1 MSFSWSTFIA
11 ELKARNVRK
20 TMTIYVSSALTT
32 IGIIKLFT
40 EVYAIPNTVF
50 QIVVV
55 CLTWG
60 VVSAFVV
67 AWYHGREGIQRM
79 KWKEYVIHA
88 LVVIACILTS
98 FRVTNIEHV
107 PILAADLKTIAV
119 LPFKNLSDSK
129 EDEYFSIGI
138 TDDIL
143 TQLSKIN
150 DLRVISRTSA
160 MKYKDTEKSIRE
172 IADDLGAG
180 TILEGSVRRA
190 DNRIRIVG
198 QLIDARSDK
207 HLWAETYD
215 REMRDIFAIQSE
227 VAQQIAFALKAKLS
241 PNEKERIEKKAT
253 TSTEAYAFYLRGRE
267 HYNRY
272 KKDENELAIKFFKE
286 ALALDP
292 TYALAY
298 AGLGDAY
305 GQRVEK
311 RYGYDN
317 CWIDSALEMCNKAIS
332 IDPNLAEPYK
342 GRGVVYFQRGQFQ
355 RALTEY
361 LKAVELNPNYAPA
374 VSNLGSIY
382 WWTGRYDDA
391 LPLWKKNIVLN
402 PTQAKGYHSLGI
414 LYHGLV
420 MDSLAEHF
428 FRQALKLQPDFAAS
442 EVYLTRMY
450 LTHREFQ
457 RARNEVTEA
466 LTRLPDNPALLNAGG
481 DVELFTGHLG
491 EAEKLYER
499 AGVATER
506 AFILWKNNRKA
517 DALPIIKN
525 ILKENQA
532 QIEQGSEEFTP
543 AYELARVHAFQGHT
557 AESQVWLKKAVD
569 NGWLYYGW
577 TLEDPLLE
585 SVRENNTFKQL
596 IDQAKAR
603 VDAMRMKIID
613 EEL

>member
-1 MSFSWSTFIA
+1 MLKSFFA
-11 ELKARNVRK
+11 ELKLRNVRK
-20 TMTIYVSSALTT
+20 TMAIYISSALTT
-32 IGIIKLFT
+32 IGVVKLFT
-40 EVYAIPNTVF
+40 EVYDLPAAVF
-50 QIVVV
+50 NIVVV
-55 CLTWG
+55 FLTSG
-60 VVSAFVV
+60 IVSAFVF
-67 AWYHGREGIQRM
+67 AWHHGSAGSQRIQKTEILYHS
-79 KWKEYVIHA
+79 
-88 LVVIACILTS
+88 LVVVAAIILS
-98 FRVTNIEHV
+98 FRVTGTRRPV
-107 PILAADLKTIAV
+107 QLSSDAKVIAV
-119 LPFKNLSDSK
+119 LPFKNMSESK
-129 EDEYFSIGI
+129 EDEFFSDGV
-138 TDDIL
+138 TEDIL
-143 TQLSKIN
+143 TQLSKIG
-150 DLRVISRTSA
+150 DLKVISRTSV
-160 MKYKDTEKSIRE
+160 MRYKNTDKSIRE
-172 IADDLGAG
+172 IGHELDAG
-180 TILEGSVRRA
+180 SILEGSVRRVG
-190 DNRIRIVG
+190 DRVRIVG
-198 QLIDARSDK
+198 QLINATTDE
-207 HLWAETYD
+207 HVWAETYD
-215 REMRDIFAIQSE
+215 RDMRDVFAIQSE

-241 PNEKERIEKKAT
+241 PDEKERIEKKAT

-317 CWIDSALEMCNKAIS
+317 SWIDSALAMCNKAIS

-506 AFILWKNNRKA
+506 AFIHWKNNRKA

-543 AYELARVHAFQGHT
+543 AYELARVQAFQGHT
-557 AESQVWLKKAVD
+557 AESLVWLKKAVD

>member
-1 MSFSWSTFIA
+1 
-11 ELKARNVRK
+11 
-20 TMTIYVSSALTT
+20 
-32 IGIIKLFT
+32 
-40 EVYAIPNTVF
+40 
-50 QIVVV
+50 
-55 CLTWG
+55 
-60 VVSAFVV
+60 
-67 AWYHGREGIQRM
+67 
-79 KWKEYVIHA
+79 
-88 LVVIACILTS
+88 
-98 FRVTNIEHV
+98 
-107 PILAADLKTIAV
+107 
-119 LPFKNLSDSK
+119 
-129 EDEYFSIGI
+129 
-138 TDDIL
+138 
-143 TQLSKIN
+143 
-150 DLRVISRTSA
+150 
-160 MKYKDTEKSIRE
+160 
-172 IADDLGAG
+172 
-180 TILEGSVRRA
+180 
-190 DNRIRIVG
+190 
-198 QLIDARSDK
+198 
-207 HLWAETYD
+207 
-215 REMRDIFAIQSE
+215 
-227 VAQQIAFALKAKLS
+227 
-241 PNEKERIEKKAT
+241 
-253 TSTEAYAFYLRGRE
+253 
-267 HYNRY
+267 
-272 KKDENELAIKFFKE
+272 
-286 ALALDP
+286 
-292 TYALAY
+292 
-298 AGLGDAY
+298 
-305 GQRVEK
+305 
-311 RYGYDN
+311 
-317 CWIDSALEMCNKAIS
+317 
-332 IDPNLAEPYK
+332 
-342 GRGVVYFQRGQFQ
+342 
-355 RALTEY
+355 
-361 LKAVELNPNYAPA
+361 
-374 VSNLGSIY
+374 
-382 WWTGRYDDA
+382 
-391 LPLWKKNIVLN
+391 LWKKNIVLN